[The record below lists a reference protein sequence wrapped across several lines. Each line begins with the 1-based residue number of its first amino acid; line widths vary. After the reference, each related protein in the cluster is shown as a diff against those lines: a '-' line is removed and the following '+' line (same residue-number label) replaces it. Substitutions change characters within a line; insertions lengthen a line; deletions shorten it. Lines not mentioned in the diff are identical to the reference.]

1 LCQQFDVSKA
11 TIQRAL
17 SDLIRVGLIYRDLGK
32 GAFVTGGAGLMN
44 PALNGSIQDLIKAEK
59 GIRLKVLSYREI
71 LVKVESELWEA
82 WKR

>member
-1 LCQQFDVSKA
+1 MCQQFDVSKA

-82 WKR
+82 SKR

>member
-1 LCQQFDVSKA
+1 
-11 TIQRAL
+11 
-17 SDLIRVGLIYRDLGK
+17 
-32 GAFVTGGAGLMN
+32 MN

-82 WKR
+82 SKR